1 MVAFELDP
9 CLVRTGTGELLVRG
23 FVREHGADSL
33 LIEAEHFTGRWL
45 EPGDLAVVE
54 VMSAHRG
61 ACTYDAVVVFSE
73 ARRIELAGLRL
84 RTVVQ
89 QRAAVRVLTAIPLQV
104 THRVEETE
112 QVPLDEPMDIVVLD
126 VSASGMRFR
135 CDTELGAGARVAL
148 TVPATRMP
156 LELVLEVLRI
166 EEHKVGRAYGCALVG
181 ITERESDELFRFAL
195 DEQRRQLAQRS
206 GAR

>member
-135 CDTELGAGARVAL
+135 CDTELAAGARVAL
-148 TVPATRMP
+148 TFPPTRMP

-166 EEHKVGRAYGCALVG
+166 EEHKVGRVYGCALVG